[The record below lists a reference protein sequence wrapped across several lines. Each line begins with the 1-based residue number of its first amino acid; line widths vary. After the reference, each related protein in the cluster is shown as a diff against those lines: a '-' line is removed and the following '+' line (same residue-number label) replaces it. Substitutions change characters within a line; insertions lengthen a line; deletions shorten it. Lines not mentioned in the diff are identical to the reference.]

1 LFCVSALLRIIFR
14 SFFPCPYG
22 SLWIKSFEKEAMAE
36 ADSAVYAAEIRFVSN
51 TEIFDKGFS
60 PFSILIFAIGPYTR
74 D

>member
-1 LFCVSALLRIIFR
+1 
-14 SFFPCPYG
+14 
-22 SLWIKSFEKEAMAE
+22 MAE